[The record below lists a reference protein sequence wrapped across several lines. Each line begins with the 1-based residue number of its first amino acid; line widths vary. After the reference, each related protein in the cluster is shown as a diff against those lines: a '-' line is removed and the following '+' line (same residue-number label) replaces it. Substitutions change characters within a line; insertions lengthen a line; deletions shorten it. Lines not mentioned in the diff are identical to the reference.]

1 MNKKK
6 KRMYNALYRL
16 RKKNIRVITKERVI
30 LCLENDLERI
40 KDMRQTD
47 ILMAEYRFALKM
59 MWVL

>member
-1 MNKKK
+1 
-6 KRMYNALYRL
+6 MYNALYRL